1 MARQSKSRL
10 TKLESR
16 QPPNADTAPREI
28 QLVGVTR
35 EGRETLHR
43 TIPIKRA
50 NDANK

>member
-1 MARQSKSRL
+1 MPRQSKNRL

-35 EGRETLHR
+35 EGKETVHR
-43 TIPIKRA
+43 TIPIKRPSNA
-50 NDANK
+50 SK